1 MPEGGTENMRS
12 AKPVKRAVFL
22 VLVMFVSAGLCL
34 WGDEASAKEKKSRS
48 GRSGKTEK
56 VKYTKSPDG
65 VPALIELSNSRKDMV
80 KELDAETAS
89 YEKVKAALDGDKL
102 FRGMTAEEARKRFG
116 EPVNVDTWNT
126 EDVTKWVYK
135 KPSKDIM
142 SKDKVYLI
150 FDKDGKLEGWEE
162 PK

>member
-1 MPEGGTENMRS
+1 MRS
-12 AKPVKRAVFL
+12 AAVGVKLILLILFL
-22 VLVMFVSAGLCL
+22 LSCACPYPMTGTAWS
-34 WGDEASAKEKKSRS
+34 KEKKTGSKRAS
-48 GRSGKTEK
+48 KKEDEK
-56 VKYTKSPDG
+56 IKYVKSPDG

-80 KELDAETAS
+80 KELDAEEAS
-89 YEKVKAALDGDKL
+89 YKKVKAAFDNDKL
-102 FRGMTAEEARKRFG
+102 FRGMTMDEAGKRFG
-116 EPVNVDTWNT
+116 EPVNVDTCNT

-162 PK
+162 PR